1 MEVTRRYWGSVGIA
15 LSLVLW
21 ALFLQRV
28 VLLIG
33 AATIGAWLL
42 TAQYRFAR
50 GTQTTLARLEITQQ
64 LANRSF
70 IAGETV
76 RGTLRV
82 SADVP
87 SHLTVTVTAES
98 PLADTDVATIELT
111 DSDDRAESQFQMV
124 WPTAGQFSLQ
134 SPVITVQDTLGLF
147 SQAIAFETEST
158 VTVEPKTAGDVHIG
172 EGGDRI
178 EFGEFASGLVGS
190 GLTPDEVRKY
200 VPGDNTNRIDWK
212 ATARLNDAYV
222 REFETETDL
231 ETALIFDHRA
241 VMQTGQETQRKIDLA
256 REIALTIVDSAETL
270 GERLSWY
277 AVGDDGLT
285 ETWGPSTDPK
295 RYNLIAQ
302 RLRALQPT
310 EAVSDQSSTGD
321 PAHARQVAAQLT
333 ADTPF
338 DRKLSPFF
346 ASEIDYIQRI
356 SSEPLFG
363 AIRAAKTN
371 LDDDIRTIIISDD
384 TNQVE
389 IREAVKAA
397 RSGRGQV
404 TVFLT
409 PTVLYQTTAFTDIE
423 TAYRQ
428 YTEFESFRR
437 ELASL
442 PSVNAY
448 EVGPGDRLESIL
460 AAGDRQRRV
469 KQ

>member
-1 MEVTRRYWGSVGIA
+1 MA

-21 ALFLQRV
+21 GLFLRQVV
-28 VLLIG
+28 VLVG

-42 TAQYRFAR
+42 TAQYRFVR
-50 GTQTTLARLEITQQ
+50 GSKTTIDRLDIRQQ
-64 LANRSF
+64 LQNRRF

-76 RGTLRV
+76 QGTLRV

-98 PLADTDVATIELT
+98 PLGDDKLAAIELT
-111 DSDDRAESQFQMV
+111 DSDDRAESQFQIV
-124 WPTAGQFSLQ
+124 WPTAGQFTLQ
-134 SPVITVQDTLGLF
+134 SPIVTVQDTVGLF
-147 SQAIAFETEST
+147 SQAITVETEST
-158 VTVEPKTAGDVHIG
+158 VAVEPRTAGDVHIG

-190 GLTPDEVRKY
+190 GLTPDRVRKY

-241 VMQTGQETQRKIDLA
+241 TMQTGQETQRKIDLA

-285 ETWGPSTDPK
+285 ERWEPSTNPK
-295 RYNLIAQ
+295 RYQLIAR
-302 RLRALQPT
+302 RLRALRPT
-310 EAVSDQSSTGD
+310 EAVSDQSNTGD

-338 DRKLSPFF
+338 DRKVSPFF
-346 ASEIDYIQRI
+346 TSEIDYSQRI

-363 AIRAAKTN
+363 AIRAAGTS
-371 LDDDIRTIIISDD
+371 LDDDVRTIIVSDD
-384 TNQVE
+384 TNRVE

-409 PTVLYQTTAFTDIE
+409 PTVLYQTTALTDIE

-442 PSVNAY
+442 PGVNAY
-448 EVGPGDRLESIL
+448 EVGPGDRLDTIL